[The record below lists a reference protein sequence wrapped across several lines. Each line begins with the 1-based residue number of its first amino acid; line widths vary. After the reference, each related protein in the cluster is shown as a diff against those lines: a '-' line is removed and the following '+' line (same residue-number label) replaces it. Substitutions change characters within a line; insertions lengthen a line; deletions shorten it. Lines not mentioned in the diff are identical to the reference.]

1 MNKKKFTYK
10 KSGVNI
16 NAADSFIN
24 FISNIS
30 SKKKGKKK
38 YSNIGGFGSI
48 TNIPYGIDQPKI
60 VACTDGVGT
69 KVEIAN
75 TLNKYDTIGI
85 DLVAMSVN
93 DLVVQGAKPLIF
105 LDYISINKIN
115 PRKLKSIVKGIIA
128 GCKISNCEL
137 VGGETAEMPGTYSKG
152 KFDIAGFAVGI
163 VDKNK
168 ILDKSKIKANDLIV
182 QGARPLLFLDYIST
196 NKINLKKLKSII
208 KGILKGCRLSG
219 CELVGGETA
228 EMPGTY
234 EKNKFDIA
242 GFAVG
247 VVNKKKILR
256 KNQINNNDLILAIP
270 SSGLHSNG
278 FSLVRYLINEKKI
291 NIKKNKY
298 LSSELLKPTKIYV
311 NEVLKL
317 INKNLINGC
326 ANITGGGLS
335 DNIKRVIPDKL
346 VADIDLNKIKTLS
359 IFKWL
364 RKQGIS
370 EKEMLKTFNCGVG
383 FCLIIKN
390 KNLKKVSKF
399 FSRNFKPYVIGK
411 ISKGNN
417 KVKLNG
423 SINWS

>member
-16 NAADSFIN
+16 NAADNFVN
-24 FISNIS
+24 FISKIS

-38 YSNIGGFGSI
+38 FSNIGGFGSI
-48 TNIPYGIDQPKI
+48 TSIPQGINQPKI

-69 KVEIAN
+69 KIEIAN
-75 TLNKYDTIGI
+75 LLNKYDTIGI

-93 DLVVQGAKPLIF
+93 DLIVQGAKPLLF
-105 LDYISINKIN
+105 LDYISINKI
-115 PRKLKSIVKGIIA
+115 
-128 GCKISNCEL
+128 
-137 VGGETAEMPGTYSKG
+137 
-152 KFDIAGFAVGI
+152 D
-163 VDKNK
+163 
-168 ILDKSKIKANDLIV
+168 
-182 QGARPLLFLDYIST
+182 
-196 NKINLKKLKSII
+196 LKKLKSII

-234 EKNKFDIA
+234 EKGKFDIA

-247 VVNKKKILR
+247 VVSKNKILN
-256 KNQINNNDLILAIP
+256 KNKIKKDNLILAVP

-278 FSLVRYLINEKKI
+278 FSLVRYIINQKKI
-291 NIKKNKY
+291 NIKNNKF
-298 LSSELLKPTKIYV
+298 LKSELLKPTKIYV
-311 NEVLKL
+311 GEVLKL
-317 INKNLINGC
+317 IDQNLINGC

-335 DNIKRVIPDKL
+335 DNIKRIIPDEMI
-346 VADIDLNKIKTLS
+346 ADIDLDQIKTLN

-364 RKQGIS
+364 KKNGIS
-370 EKEMLKTFNCGVG
+370 EKEMLKTFNCGIG
-383 FCLIIKN
+383 FCLIIN
-390 KNLKKVSKF
+390 SKNLKKITKY
-399 FSRNFKPYVIGK
+399 FSRDYRPYVIGK

-423 SINWS
+423 SINWY